1 MGQHHSWFRLD
12 RGPQCFINSSVM
24 FRPFVEKSE
33 PREINLPIAAEW
45 LPDFNDLL
53 NCMWAR
59 ISSGVKPLIDSPV
72 KGMYTI
78 RLISLQDVSDHL
90 RLNINQKR
98 LSKIFFSPK
107 LRYQLILNK
116 THPVGLFWS
125 KQNEVWFVTFSCR
138 KTPRTFRASIAPS
151 LAN

>member
-1 MGQHHSWFRLD
+1 MS
-12 RGPQCFINSSVM
+12 

-90 RLNINQKR
+90 
-98 LSKIFFSPK
+98 
-107 LRYQLILNK
+107 
-116 THPVGLFWS
+116 G
-125 KQNEVWFVTFSCR
+125 
-138 KTPRTFRASIAPS
+138 
-151 LAN
+151 